1 MIKKYAGISC
11 YGSFLVA
18 AILSYL
24 PVEGWFEM
32 VLKTL
37 VLLFIVHMIVYSFV
51 VAVSAKRTRSK
62 VLLVLFAVLF
72 PAASG
77 YILYY
82 FKGSREDNVVTD
94 TPNS

>member
-37 VLLFIVHMIVYSFV
+37 VLLFVLHMIVYSFV
-51 VAVSAKRTRSK
+51 VAVSAKRTRNK

-72 PAASG
+72 PAGSG
-77 YILYY
+77 FVLYY
-82 FKGSREDNVVTD
+82 CKGSKEGKVITD
-94 TPNS
+94 TSNS

>member
-1 MIKKYAGISC
+1 
-11 YGSFLVA
+11 
-18 AILSYL
+18 
-24 PVEGWFEM
+24 M

-62 VLLVLFAVLF
+62 VLLVLFAVLV
-72 PAASG
+72 PAVSG
-77 YILYY
+77 FTLYY

>member
-1 MIKKYAGISC
+1 
-11 YGSFLVA
+11 
-18 AILSYL
+18 
-24 PVEGWFEM
+24 M

-51 VAVSAKRTRSK
+51 VAVSATRTRSK

-77 YILYY
+77 FILYY

>member
-24 PVEGWFEM
+24 PVEGWFEI

-37 VLLFIVHMIVYSFV
+37 VLMFILHMIVYSFV
-51 VAVSAKRTRSK
+51 VALSAKRTRNK

-77 YILYY
+77 FVLYY
-82 FKGSREDNVVTD
+82 FKGRREEKVLTD